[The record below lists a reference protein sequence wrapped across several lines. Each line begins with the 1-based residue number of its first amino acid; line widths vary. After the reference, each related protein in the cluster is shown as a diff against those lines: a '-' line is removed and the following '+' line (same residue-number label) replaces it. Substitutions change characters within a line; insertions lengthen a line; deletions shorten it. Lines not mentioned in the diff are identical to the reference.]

1 MGSREDDDY
10 WNTKYAEA
18 SCYEHGEEFMWY
30 DSISGDWV
38 CEADSDSEEYDD
50 TQEANEEAYRYG

>member
-18 SCYEHGEEFMWY
+18 ECLEHGGTMIY
-30 DSISGDWV
+30 DEDEGEWV
-38 CEADSDSEEYDD
+38 CTECAYDD
-50 TQEANEEAYRYG
+50 KQAANEEAYLYG

>member
-18 SCYEHGEEFMWY
+18 SCYEHGEDGMWF
-30 DSISGDWV
+30 DSYSNEWV
-38 CEADSDSEEYDD
+38 CDDCIADAHNDEE
-50 TQEANEEAYRYG
+50 G

>member
-18 SCYEHGEEFMWY
+18 ECYEHGDNMYWEPEEGEWKCY
-30 DSISGDWV
+30 DCD
-38 CEADSDSEEYDD
+38 EED
-50 TQEANEEAYRYG
+50 ELNRMVKHG

>member
-18 SCYEHGEEFMWY
+18 SCHLHGDDYMYYDEDLEE
-30 DSISGDWV
+30 WV
-38 CEADSDSEEYDD
+38 CEECEE
-50 TQEANEEAYRYG
+50 RG

>member
-18 SCYEHGEEFMWY
+18 SCYEHGEGDHMWY
-30 DSISGDWV
+30 DGLEWQCDNCGYV
-38 CEADSDSEEYDD
+38 DYDD
-50 TQEANEEAYRYG
+50 VQAANEEAYNYG

>member
-18 SCYEHGEEFMWY
+18 SCHKHPGSDMYYDEDEGEWLC
-30 DSISGDWV
+30 DDCQS
-38 CEADSDSEEYDD
+38 EAVELDD
-50 TQEANEEAYRYG
+50 LTRTYKYG